1 MRHGT
6 EVDIVKAD
14 PQSDGSVAIELVG
27 TRRFQLVGD
36 PWLGQADT
44 CEPEEPVPA
53 PLAQVAGATQGTSKF
68 ILSRVEFASDG
79 DSAGWPETSEGL
91 SKESQRLLED
101 LVDEVD
107 NEANLQQSKGAQLC
121 STRSHFSCVSSI
133 IHLMML
139 QANPSS
145 LFSSY

>member
-1 MRHGT
+1 MSKGC

-36 PWLGQADT
+36 PWLGSLGQEDSS
-44 CEPEEPVPA
+44 EPEEPLPA

-68 ILSRVEFASDG
+68 ILSRVEYASDD
-79 DSAGWPETSEGL
+79 DSAGWPENSEGL

-121 STRSHFSCVSSI
+121 STRSHFSCVTSI
-133 IHLMML
+133 IHIGD
-139 QANPSS
+139 PS
-145 LFSSY
+145 

>member
-36 PWLGQADT
+36 PWSS
-44 CEPEEPVPA
+44 EPEEPVPA

-68 ILSRVEFASDG
+68 ILSRVEYASDD

-121 STRSHFSCVSSI
+121 STRSHFSCVTSI
-133 IHLMML
+133 IHIGD
-139 QANPSS
+139 PS
-145 LFSSY
+145 

>member
-14 PQSDGSVAIELVG
+14 PQSDGSVAVELVG

-36 PWLGQADT
+36 PWVGSLGQADSS
-44 CEPEEPVPA
+44 EPA

-68 ILSRVEFASDG
+68 ILSRVEYASDG

-121 STRSHFSCVSSI
+121 STRSHSSCVTSI
-133 IHLMML
+133 IHIGD
-139 QANPSS
+139 PS
-145 LFSSY
+145 